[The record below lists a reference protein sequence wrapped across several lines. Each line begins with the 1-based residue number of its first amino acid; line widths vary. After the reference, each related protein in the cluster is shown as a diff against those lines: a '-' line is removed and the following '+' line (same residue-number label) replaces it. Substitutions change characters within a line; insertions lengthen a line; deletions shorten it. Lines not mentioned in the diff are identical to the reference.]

1 MNIDQGGSSS
11 GSSITIGLAII
22 AIALGGVGLY
32 LGISGRGQEN
42 AQNNRISELEQ
53 QVERLGGASEE
64 LTGQIRGLHS
74 STRSALQEVSAQM
87 NQLREDL
94 SSRAPAAPAAGASS
108 APAASPTSSS
118 APAQASGKTYVIR
131 AGDILGKVA
140 KQQGTTTDAILK
152 ANPGLNAN
160 RLKVGQTINLP

>member
-1 MNIDQGGSSS
+1 MNIEQGGSSS

-94 SSRAPAAPAAGASS
+94 STRAPAA
-108 APAASPTSSS
+108 ASPASSS

-131 AGDILGKVA
+131 SGDVLGKVA

>member
-1 MNIDQGGSSS
+1 MNIEQGGSSS

-94 SSRAPAAPAAGASS
+94 STRAPAAASS
-108 APAASPTSSS
+108 APAASPASSS

-131 AGDILGKVA
+131 SGDVLGKVA